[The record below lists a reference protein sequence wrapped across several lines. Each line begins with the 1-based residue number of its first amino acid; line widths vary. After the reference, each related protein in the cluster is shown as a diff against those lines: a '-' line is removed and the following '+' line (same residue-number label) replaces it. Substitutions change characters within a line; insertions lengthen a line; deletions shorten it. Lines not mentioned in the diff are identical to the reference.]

1 MKCVVKFG
9 SNLLVA
15 KDGKIDETFIEKIA
29 SEVSKAMDAGHE
41 IFIVSSGAKAGGYG
55 ILKSKG
61 AKLSEKQAL
70 CAIGQIELMKI
81 YSEKFQ
87 KFGKVVSQLLLTRE
101 DFSNRK
107 RFINIMN
114 TIDSLKHFGVVP
126 IINENDT
133 VATEEIKVGDNDTL
147 SAYLSIGL
155 KADMLVLFSVVNGV
169 FDQGGNVIDEFDER
183 KIIANLGRTN
193 WGSGG
198 ISTKIKAA
206 KMASE
211 AGITAIIT
219 NGKKMNLTKMLN
231 GEAEGTIFR
240 PSKRPNAKKAW
251 IGFVAQPKGKI
262 YVDDGAK
269 AAIFKGKSLLPVGV
283 ISCEG
288 KFSKDDTVEIIN
300 KDQTIAMATVNCS
313 SSVVENTVK
322 GKLKG
327 HDEICHA
334 DKIMVLIK

>member
-1 MKCVVKFG
+1 MKCVLKFG
-9 SNLLVA
+9 SNLLVG
-15 KDGKIDETFIEKIA
+15 KDGNIDENFIEKIA

-81 YSEKFQ
+81 YSEKFK

-114 TIDSLKHFGVVP
+114 TINSLKHFGVVP

-155 KADMLVLFSVVNGV
+155 KADILALFSVVDGV
-169 FDQGGNVIDEFDER
+169 LDQKGKVINEFDE
-183 KIIANLGRTN
+183 KQLIANLGKTN

-198 ISTKIKAA
+198 ILTKIKAA
-206 KMASE
+206 KMASD
-211 AGITAIIT
+211 AGITAVIT
-219 NGKKMNLTKMLN
+219 NGRKIDLAKILN
-231 GEAEGTIFR
+231 GKIEGTIFKT
-240 PSKRPNAKKAW
+240 SKKPNAKKAW
-251 IGFVAQPKGKI
+251 IGFVAQPRGKI
-262 YVDDGAK
+262 YIDDGAK
-269 AAIFKGKSLLPVGV
+269 DAILKGKSLLPVGV
-283 ISCEG
+283 ILCEG
-288 KFSKDDTVEIIN
+288 KFSKDDIVEIIN
-300 KDQTIAMATVNCS
+300 KNQTIAMATVNLPS
-313 SSVVENTVK
+313 YTIKKIINN
-322 GKLKG
+322 KLKG
-327 HDEICHA
+327 YDEICHA
-334 DKIMVLIK
+334 DEIMILAK

>member
-9 SNLLVA
+9 SNLLVG
-15 KDGKIDETFIEKIA
+15 KDGRIDEVFIEKIA
-29 SEVSKAMDAGHE
+29 YEVSKAMDEGHE

-61 AKLSEKQAL
+61 VKLSEKQAL

-81 YSEKFQ
+81 YSEKFK

-114 TIDSLKHFGVVP
+114 TVNSLKHFGVVP

-155 KADMLVLFSVVNGV
+155 KADILVLFSVVDGV
-169 FDQGGNVIDEFDER
+169 LDQEGNVINEFDEE
-183 KIIANLGRTN
+183 KNIANLGRTN

-219 NGKKMNLTKMLN
+219 NGKKMNLTNILN
-231 GEAEGTIFR
+231 GKIEGTIFK
-240 PSKRPNAKKAW
+240 PSKKPNAKKAW
-251 IGFVAQPKGKI
+251 IGFVARPKGKI
-262 YVDDGAK
+262 HIDDGAK
-269 AAIFKGKSLLPVGV
+269 EAILNGKSLLPVGV

-288 KFSKDDTVEIIN
+288 KFSRDDTVEIIN
-300 KDQTIAMATVNCS
+300 KEEIVAMATVNIS
-313 SSVVENTVK
+313 SYTIKKIINK
-322 GKLKG
+322 KLKG
-327 HDEICHA
+327 YGEICHA
-334 DKIMVLIK
+334 DKIMILAK

>member
-9 SNLLVA
+9 SNLLVG
-15 KDGKIDETFIEKIA
+15 KDGKIDESFIEKIA

-70 CAIGQIELMKI
+70 CAIGQIELMRI

-114 TIDSLKHFGVVP
+114 TINSLKHFGVVP

-155 KADMLVLFSVVNGV
+155 KADILVLFSVVDGV
-169 FDQGGNVIDEFDER
+169 LDQEGNVINEFDE
-183 KIIANLGRTN
+183 KQNIAKLGSTK

-198 ISTKIKAA
+198 IATKIKAA
-206 KMASE
+206 QMASK

-219 NGKKMNLTKMLN
+219 NGKKMNLTNILN
-231 GEAEGTIFR
+231 GEIEGTIFK
-240 PSKRPNAKKAW
+240 PSKKPNAKKAW

-262 YVDDGAK
+262 HVDDGAK
-269 AAIFKGKSLLPVGV
+269 EAILNGKSLLPVGI

-288 KFSKDDTVEIIN
+288 RFSKNDTVAIIN
-300 KDQTIAMATVNCS
+300 RGQTIAMATVNLS
-313 SSVVENTVK
+313 NYMIK
-322 GKLKG
+322 RIINKKLKSY
-327 HDEICHA
+327 DEICHA
-334 DKIMVLIK
+334 DKIMILAK

>member
-9 SNLLVA
+9 SNLLVG
-15 KDGKIDETFIEKIA
+15 KDGKIDESFIEKVA
-29 SEVSKAMDAGHE
+29 SEVSKAMDEGHE
-41 IFIVSSGAKAGGYG
+41 IFVVSSGAKAGGYG

-87 KFGKVVSQLLLTRE
+87 RLGKMVSQLLLTRE
-101 DFSNRK
+101 DFANRK

-169 FDQGGNVIDEFDER
+169 FDQDGNVIDEFDEG

-198 ISTKIKAA
+198 IATKIKAA
-206 KMASE
+206 KMASD
-211 AGITAIIT
+211 AGVMAIIT
-219 NGKKMNLTKMLN
+219 NGKKMDLTKILT
-231 GEAEGTIFR
+231 GEVEGTIFK
-240 PSKRPNAKKAW
+240 PSKRPNSKKAW
-251 IGFVAQPKGKI
+251 IGFVARPKGKI
-262 YVDDGAK
+262 YVDNGAK
-269 AAIFKGKSLLPVGV
+269 AAILNGKSLLPVGV

-313 SSVVENTVK
+313 SYTVGSMIK
-322 GKLKG
+322 RRLKG

-334 DKIMVLIK
+334 DKIMVLMK

>member
-1 MKCVVKFG
+1 MRCVVKFG
-9 SNLLVA
+9 SNLLVG
-15 KDGKIDETFIEKIA
+15 KDGRIDESFVEKVA
-29 SEVSKAMDAGHE
+29 FEVSKATDEGHE

-55 ILKSKG
+55 ILKSSSV
-61 AKLSEKQAL
+61 KLSEKQAL

-87 KFGKVVSQLLLTRE
+87 KFGKIVAQLLLTRE

-107 RFINIMN
+107 RFLNIMN
-114 TIDSLKHFGVVP
+114 TINSLKSFGVIP

-155 KADMLVLFSVVNGV
+155 KADMLMLFSVVDGV
-169 FDQGGNVIDEFDER
+169 LDENGNVIGEFDNQR
-183 KIIANLGRTN
+183 NMAKLKGSN

-206 KMASE
+206 RMASD
-211 AGITAIIT
+211 AGITTIIT
-219 NGKKMNLTKMLN
+219 NGKKMNLIQTLN
-231 GEAEGTIFR
+231 GNAEGTIFR
-240 PSKRPNAKKAW
+240 SSRRPNSKKAW
-251 IGFVAQPKGKI
+251 IGFVARPSGKI
-262 YVDDGAK
+262 HIDDGAK
-269 AAIFKGKSLLPVGV
+269 AAILKGKSLLPIGV

-300 KDQTIAMATVNCS
+300 GDQTIAVGIINYS
-313 SSVVENTVK
+313 SYMIEK
-322 GKLKG
+322 MIIKKLES

-334 DKIMVLIK
+334 DKIMVLVV